1 MREYHRVSGH
11 DNLYRDTS
19 TGAIINTDKSL
30 FDETKKSRNGSSVI
44 KGLQSDVEILKYELS
59 EIKDLLRELI
69 SNGHQKRS

>member
-1 MREYHRVSGH
+1 MRYQKVKGH
-11 DNLYRDTS
+11 DSIYRDSS

-30 FDETKKSRNGSSVI
+30 FDEIRKSRNGSSVI
-44 KGLQSDVEILKYELS
+44 KGLQSDVEILKNELS